1 MEKKQILQPEKK
13 YYQAP
18 VEDQTVSIGLET
30 REELLREGDKSI
42 ILDLERLFNKE
53 RNDSKK
59 YKIYGKIRMIF
70 RNMYKGESSY
80 SNLREYLY
88 LHGDGSDLGNY
99 EGYLPYDEFAFLRR
113 DIYKNVINTP
123 TGTTTSNFGTYTP
136 TFSLPAQTPN
146 KHQNISMMDAPY
158 HNWNLYLTYVHQN
171 DSFYPITYTLT
182 GGTKTISGNVAA
194 NGIPCR
200 VESLQNYYRLTCP
213 VPHGINEGEYVI
225 ISGKTRSIASF
236 GNEKFDSKKYVLN
249 LSKAQFSG
257 TPLSSIV
264 LIKRCIDKD
273 NPLTTTSIYYVHRH
287 KVITKTTDYIL
298 DKAGFETPIFEEEK
312 KLLFENS
319 AGVDDFLVERNR
331 QESVLFDFKKT
342 FKLTDIKNNL
352 GYTPTDVYLTVIY
365 RNSNGFFN
373 YPPKVGWKF
382 NFHNTWIDKHFS
394 GTTSN
399 ETKIT
404 TTSFT
409 KSGFTF
415 YSGNSITIG
424 TTGLTGAY
432 VEYNKTELKE
442 RIISEAYHKISNP
455 IATFDH
461 NQDGN
466 VDGFSGAT
474 AENLFGL
481 YYQPYHKVKLKELS
495 PYVET
500 SKTNDII
507 NLPENTMYFE
517 KEGLWKWRDL
527 YDHGYIDP
535 DGYGVNHPFI
545 NNIHYVKNDINF
557 YLRNE
562 RLYQNKTDG
571 LTNFNDKTI
580 TDC

>member
-331 QESVLFDFKKT
+331 QEAVLFDFRDE
-342 FKLTDIKNNL
+342 FVLTGLTNNL
-352 GYTPTDVYLTVIY
+352 GYAPTEIYLSVIF
-365 RNSNGFFN
+365 RNGSGYFD
-373 YPPKVGWKF
+373 YPVKVGYR
-382 NFHNTWIDKHFS
+382 FHLHDSWVDDHYS
-394 GTTSN
+394 GTTAN
-399 ETKIT
+399 ETAL
-404 TTSFT
+404 TST
-409 KSGFTF
+409 LYPKSGTTATF
-415 YSGNSITIG
+415 YTGNTL
-424 TTGLTGAY
+424 TTGSTLTGAF
-432 VEYNKTELKE
+432 VEYSPVEMKE
-442 RIISEAYHKISNP
+442 RIISEAFHKLTNP
-455 IATFDH
+455 TEIFDYG
-461 NQDGN
+461 Q
-466 VDGFSGAT
+466 VSGTTYAGT
-474 AENLFGL
+474 SVNNKLGL
-481 YYQPYHKVKLKELS
+481 YYQPHYRIKLRELS

-500 SKTNDII
+500 FNTDNILD
-507 NLPENTMYFE
+507 LPDNAKYDPFDR
-517 KEGLWKWRDL
+517 LWKWRDI

-535 DGYGVNHPFI
+535 DGNGTDYPFVNGL
-545 NNIHYVKNDINF
+545 HYVKSDINF

-562 RLYQNKTDG
+562 QAFKNKTDG
-571 LTNFNDKTI
+571 IKDFNGSNI
-580 TDC
+580 DC

>member
-113 DIYKNVINTP
+113 DIYRNVIDTP

-136 TFSLPAQTPN
+136 TFSLPTQTPN

-158 HNWNLYLTYVHQN
+158 HNWNLYLTYVDQN

-236 GNEKFDSKKYVLN
+236 GNEKFDSEKYVLN

-319 AGVDDFLVERNR
+319 AGIDDFLVERNR
-331 QESVLFDFKKT
+331 QEAVLFDFRDE
-342 FKLTDIKNNL
+342 FVLTGLTNNL
-352 GYTPTDVYLTVIY
+352 GYTPTEIYLSVIF
-365 RNSNGFFN
+365 RNGSGYFD
-373 YPPKVGWKF
+373 YPVKVGYR
-382 NFHNTWIDKHFS
+382 FHLHDSWVDDHYS
-394 GTTSN
+394 GTTAN
-399 ETKIT
+399 ETAL
-404 TTSFT
+404 TST
-409 KSGFTF
+409 LYPKSGTTATF
-415 YSGNSITIG
+415 YTGNTL
-424 TTGLTGAY
+424 TTGSTLTGAF
-432 VEYNKTELKE
+432 VEYSPVEMKE
-442 RIISEAYHKISNP
+442 RIISEAFHKLTNP
-455 IATFDH
+455 TDIFDYG
-461 NQDGN
+461 Q
-466 VDGFSGAT
+466 VSGTTYAGT
-474 AENLFGL
+474 SVNNKLGL
-481 YYQPYHKVKLKELS
+481 YYQPHYRIKLRELS

-500 SKTNDII
+500 FNTDNILD
-507 NLPENTMYFE
+507 LPDNAKYDPFDR
-517 KEGLWKWRDL
+517 LWKWRDI

-535 DGYGVNHPFI
+535 DGNGTDYPFVNGL
-545 NNIHYVKNDINF
+545 HYVKSDINF

-562 RLYQNKTDG
+562 QAFKNKTDG
-571 LTNFNDKTI
+571 IKDFNGSNI
-580 TDC
+580 DC

>member
-113 DIYKNVINTP
+113 DIYRNVIDTP

-331 QESVLFDFKKT
+331 QEAVLFDFRDE
-342 FKLTDIKNNL
+342 FVLTGLTNNL
-352 GYTPTDVYLTVIY
+352 GYTPTEIYLSVIF
-365 RNSNGFFN
+365 RNGSGYFD
-373 YPPKVGWKF
+373 YPVKVGYR
-382 NFHNTWIDKHFS
+382 FHLHDSWVDDHYSGITANETALISTLYPKS
-394 GTTSN
+394 GTTA
-399 ETKIT
+399 
-404 TTSFT
+404 
-409 KSGFTF
+409 TF
-415 YSGNSITIG
+415 YTGNTL
-424 TTGLTGAY
+424 TTGSTLTGAF
-432 VEYNKTELKE
+432 VEYSPVEMKE
-442 RIISEAYHKISNP
+442 RIISEAFHKLTNP
-455 IATFDH
+455 TEIFDYG
-461 NQDGN
+461 Q
-466 VDGFSGAT
+466 VSGTTYAGT
-474 AENLFGL
+474 SVNNKLGL
-481 YYQPYHKVKLKELS
+481 YYQPHYRIKLRELS

-500 SKTNDII
+500 FNTDNILD
-507 NLPENTMYFE
+507 LPDNAKYDPFDR
-517 KEGLWKWRDL
+517 LWKWRDI

-535 DGYGVNHPFI
+535 DGNGTDYPFVNGL
-545 NNIHYVKNDINF
+545 HYVKSDINF

-562 RLYQNKTDG
+562 QAFKNKTDG
-571 LTNFNDKTI
+571 IKDFNGSNI
-580 TDC
+580 DC

>member
-319 AGVDDFLVERNR
+319 AGIDDFLVERNR
-331 QESVLFDFKKT
+331 QEAVLFDFRDE
-342 FKLTDIKNNL
+342 FVLTGLTNNL
-352 GYTPTDVYLTVIY
+352 GYTPTEIYLSVIF
-365 RNSNGFFN
+365 RNGSGYFD
-373 YPPKVGWKF
+373 YPVKVGYR
-382 NFHNTWIDKHFS
+382 FHLHDSWVDDHYS
-394 GTTSN
+394 GTTAN
-399 ETKIT
+399 ETAL
-404 TTSFT
+404 TST
-409 KSGFTF
+409 LYPKSGTTATF
-415 YSGNSITIG
+415 YTGNTL
-424 TTGLTGAY
+424 TTGSTLTGAF
-432 VEYNKTELKE
+432 VEYSPVEMKE
-442 RIISEAYHKISNP
+442 RIISEAFHKLTNP
-455 IATFDH
+455 TEIFDYG
-461 NQDGN
+461 Q
-466 VDGFSGAT
+466 VSGTTYAGT
-474 AENLFGL
+474 SVNNKLGL
-481 YYQPYHKVKLKELS
+481 YYQPHYRIKLRELS

-500 SKTNDII
+500 FNTDNILD
-507 NLPENTMYFE
+507 LPDNAKYDPFDR
-517 KEGLWKWRDL
+517 LWKWRDI

-535 DGYGVNHPFI
+535 DGNGTDYPFVNGL
-545 NNIHYVKNDINF
+545 HYVKSDINF

-562 RLYQNKTDG
+562 QAFKNKTDG
-571 LTNFNDKTI
+571 IKDFNGSNI
-580 TDC
+580 DC

>member
-331 QESVLFDFKKT
+331 QEAVLFDFRDE
-342 FKLTDIKNNL
+342 FVLTGLTNNL
-352 GYTPTDVYLTVIY
+352 GYTPTEIYLSVIF
-365 RNSNGFFN
+365 RNGSGYFD
-373 YPPKVGWKF
+373 YPVKVGYR
-382 NFHNTWIDKHFS
+382 FHLHDSWVDDHYS
-394 GTTSN
+394 GTTAN
-399 ETKIT
+399 ETALIST
-404 TTSFT
+404 LYP
-409 KSGFTF
+409 KSGTTATF
-415 YSGNSITIG
+415 YTGNTL
-424 TTGLTGAY
+424 TTGSTLTGAF
-432 VEYNKTELKE
+432 VEYSPVEMKE
-442 RIISEAYHKISNP
+442 RIISEAFHKLTNP
-455 IATFDH
+455 TEIFDYG
-461 NQDGN
+461 Q
-466 VDGFSGAT
+466 VSGTTYAGT
-474 AENLFGL
+474 SVNNKLGL
-481 YYQPYHKVKLKELS
+481 YYQPHYRIKLRELS

-500 SKTNDII
+500 FNTDNILD
-507 NLPENTMYFE
+507 LPDNAKYDPFDR
-517 KEGLWKWRDL
+517 LWKWRDI

-535 DGYGVNHPFI
+535 DGNGTDYPFVNGL
-545 NNIHYVKNDINF
+545 HYVKSDINF

-562 RLYQNKTDG
+562 QAFKNKTDG
-571 LTNFNDKTI
+571 IKDFNGSNI
-580 TDC
+580 DC

>member
-113 DIYKNVINTP
+113 DIYRNVIDTP

-136 TFSLPAQTPN
+136 TFSLPTQTPN

-158 HNWNLYLTYVHQN
+158 HNWNLYLTYVDQN
-171 DSFYPITYTLT
+171 DSNYPITYTLT

-236 GNEKFDSKKYVLN
+236 GNEKFDSEKYVLN

-331 QESVLFDFKKT
+331 QEAVLFDFRDE
-342 FKLTDIKNNL
+342 FVLTGLTNNL
-352 GYTPTDVYLTVIY
+352 GYTPTEIYLSVIF
-365 RNSNGFFN
+365 RNGSGYFD
-373 YPPKVGWKF
+373 YPVKVGYR
-382 NFHNTWIDKHFS
+382 FHLHDSWVDDHYS
-394 GTTSN
+394 GTTAN
-399 ETKIT
+399 ETAL
-404 TTSFT
+404 TST
-409 KSGFTF
+409 VYPKSGTTATF
-415 YSGNSITIG
+415 YTGNTL
-424 TTGLTGAY
+424 TTGSTLTGAF
-432 VEYNKTELKE
+432 VEYSPVEMKE
-442 RIISEAYHKISNP
+442 RIISEAFHKLTNP
-455 IATFDH
+455 TEIFDYG
-461 NQDGN
+461 Q
-466 VDGFSGAT
+466 VSGTTYAGT
-474 AENLFGL
+474 SVNNKLGL
-481 YYQPYHKVKLKELS
+481 YYQPHYRIKLRELS

-500 SKTNDII
+500 FNTDNILD
-507 NLPENTMYFE
+507 LPDNAKYDPFDR
-517 KEGLWKWRDL
+517 LWKWRDI

-535 DGYGVNHPFI
+535 DGNGTDYPFVNGL
-545 NNIHYVKNDINF
+545 HYVKSDINF

-562 RLYQNKTDG
+562 QAFKNKTDG
-571 LTNFNDKTI
+571 IKDFNGSNI
-580 TDC
+580 DC

>member
-158 HNWNLYLTYVHQN
+158 HNWNLYLTYVDQN

-319 AGVDDFLVERNR
+319 AGIDDFLVERNR
-331 QESVLFDFKKT
+331 QEAVLFDFRDE
-342 FKLTDIKNNL
+342 FVLTGLTNNL
-352 GYTPTDVYLTVIY
+352 GYTPTEIYLSVIF
-365 RNSNGFFN
+365 RNGSGYFD
-373 YPPKVGWKF
+373 YPVKVGYR
-382 NFHNTWIDKHFS
+382 FHLHDSWVDDHYS
-394 GTTSN
+394 GTTAN
-399 ETKIT
+399 ETALIST
-404 TTSFT
+404 LYP
-409 KSGFTF
+409 KSGTTATF
-415 YSGNSITIG
+415 YTGNTL
-424 TTGLTGAY
+424 TTGSTLTGAF
-432 VEYNKTELKE
+432 VEYSPVEMKE
-442 RIISEAYHKISNP
+442 RIISEAFHKLTNP
-455 IATFDH
+455 TDIFDYG
-461 NQDGN
+461 Q
-466 VDGFSGAT
+466 VSGT
-474 AENLFGL
+474 TYVGTSVNNKLGL
-481 YYQPYHKVKLKELS
+481 YYQPHYRIKLRELS

-500 SKTNDII
+500 FNTDNILD
-507 NLPENTMYFE
+507 LPDNAKYDPFDR
-517 KEGLWKWRDL
+517 LWKWRDI

-535 DGYGVNHPFI
+535 DGNGTDYPFVNGL
-545 NNIHYVKNDINF
+545 HYVKSDINF

-562 RLYQNKTDG
+562 QAFKNKTDG
-571 LTNFNDKTI
+571 IKDFNGSNI
-580 TDC
+580 DC

>member
-319 AGVDDFLVERNR
+319 AGIDDFLVERNR
-331 QESVLFDFKKT
+331 QEAVLFDFRDE
-342 FKLTDIKNNL
+342 FVLTGLTNNL
-352 GYTPTDVYLTVIY
+352 GYTPTEIYLSVIF
-365 RNSNGFFN
+365 RNGSGYFD
-373 YPPKVGWKF
+373 YPVKVGYR
-382 NFHNTWIDKHFS
+382 FHLHDSWVDDHYS
-394 GTTSN
+394 GTTAN
-399 ETKIT
+399 ETALIST
-404 TTSFT
+404 LYP
-409 KSGFTF
+409 KSGTTATF
-415 YSGNSITIG
+415 YTGNTL
-424 TTGLTGAY
+424 TTGSTLTGAF
-432 VEYNKTELKE
+432 VEYSPVEMKE
-442 RIISEAYHKISNP
+442 RIISEAFHKLTNP
-455 IATFDH
+455 TEIFDYG
-461 NQDGN
+461 Q
-466 VDGFSGAT
+466 VSGTTYAGT
-474 AENLFGL
+474 SVNNKLGL
-481 YYQPYHKVKLKELS
+481 YYQPHYRIKLRELS

-500 SKTNDII
+500 FNTDNILD
-507 NLPENTMYFE
+507 LPDNAKYDPFDR
-517 KEGLWKWRDL
+517 LWKWRDI

-535 DGYGVNHPFI
+535 DGNGTDYPFVNGL
-545 NNIHYVKNDINF
+545 HYVKSDINF

-562 RLYQNKTDG
+562 QAFKNKTDG
-571 LTNFNDKTI
+571 IKDFNGSNI
-580 TDC
+580 DC

>member
-264 LIKRCIDKD
+264 LIKRCVDKD

-331 QESVLFDFKKT
+331 QEAVLFDFRDE
-342 FKLTDIKNNL
+342 FVLTGLTNNL
-352 GYTPTDVYLTVIY
+352 GYTPTEIYLSVIF
-365 RNSNGFFN
+365 RNGSGYFD
-373 YPPKVGWKF
+373 YPVKVGYR
-382 NFHNTWIDKHFS
+382 FHLHDSWVDDHYS
-394 GTTSN
+394 GTTAN
-399 ETKIT
+399 ETALIST
-404 TTSFT
+404 LYP
-409 KSGFTF
+409 KSGTTATF
-415 YSGNSITIG
+415 YTGNTL
-424 TTGLTGAY
+424 TTGSTLTGAF
-432 VEYNKTELKE
+432 VEYSPVEMKE
-442 RIISEAYHKISNP
+442 RIISEAFHKLTNP
-455 IATFDH
+455 TEIFDYG
-461 NQDGN
+461 Q
-466 VDGFSGAT
+466 VSGTTYAGT
-474 AENLFGL
+474 SVNNKLGL
-481 YYQPYHKVKLKELS
+481 YYQPHYRIKLRELS

-500 SKTNDII
+500 FNTDNILD
-507 NLPENTMYFE
+507 LPDNAKYDPFDR
-517 KEGLWKWRDL
+517 LWKWRDI

-535 DGYGVNHPFI
+535 DGNGTDYPFVNGL
-545 NNIHYVKNDINF
+545 HYVKSDINF

-562 RLYQNKTDG
+562 QAFKNKTDG
-571 LTNFNDKTI
+571 IKDFNGSNI
-580 TDC
+580 DC

>member
-113 DIYKNVINTP
+113 DIYRNVIDTP

-136 TFSLPAQTPN
+136 TFSLPTQTPN

-158 HNWNLYLTYVHQN
+158 HNWNLYLTYVDQN

-236 GNEKFDSKKYVLN
+236 GNEKFDSEKYVLN

-319 AGVDDFLVERNR
+319 AGIDDFLVERNR
-331 QESVLFDFKKT
+331 QEAVLFDFRDE
-342 FKLTDIKNNL
+342 FVLTGLTNNL
-352 GYTPTDVYLTVIY
+352 GYTPTEIYLSVIF
-365 RNSNGFFN
+365 RNGSGYFD
-373 YPPKVGWKF
+373 YPVKVGYR
-382 NFHNTWIDKHFS
+382 FHLHDSWVDDHYS
-394 GTTSN
+394 GTTAN
-399 ETKIT
+399 ETAL
-404 TTSFT
+404 TST
-409 KSGFTF
+409 LYPKSGTTATF
-415 YSGNSITIG
+415 YTGNTL
-424 TTGLTGAY
+424 TTGSTLTGAF
-432 VEYNKTELKE
+432 VEYSPVEMKE
-442 RIISEAYHKISNP
+442 RIISEAFHKLTNP
-455 IATFDH
+455 TDIFDYG
-461 NQDGN
+461 Q
-466 VDGFSGAT
+466 VSGT
-474 AENLFGL
+474 TYVGTSVNNKLGL
-481 YYQPYHKVKLKELS
+481 YYQPHYRIKLRELS

-500 SKTNDII
+500 FNTDNILD
-507 NLPENTMYFE
+507 LPDNAKYDPFDR
-517 KEGLWKWRDL
+517 LWKWRDI

-535 DGYGVNHPFI
+535 DGNGTDYPFVNGL
-545 NNIHYVKNDINF
+545 HYVKSDINF

-562 RLYQNKTDG
+562 QAFKNKTDG
-571 LTNFNDKTI
+571 IKDFNGSNI
-580 TDC
+580 DC

>member
-319 AGVDDFLVERNR
+319 AGIDDFLVERNR
-331 QESVLFDFKKT
+331 QEAVLFDFRDE
-342 FKLTDIKNNL
+342 FVLTGLTNNL
-352 GYTPTDVYLTVIY
+352 GYTPTEIYLSVIF
-365 RNSNGFFN
+365 RNGSGYFD
-373 YPPKVGWKF
+373 YPVKVGYR
-382 NFHNTWIDKHFS
+382 FHLHDSWVDDHYS
-394 GTTSN
+394 GTTAN
-399 ETKIT
+399 ETALIST
-404 TTSFT
+404 LYP
-409 KSGFTF
+409 KSGTTATF
-415 YSGNSITIG
+415 YTGNTL
-424 TTGLTGAY
+424 TTGSTLTGAF
-432 VEYNKTELKE
+432 VEYSPVEMKE
-442 RIISEAYHKISNP
+442 RIISEAFHKLTNP
-455 IATFDH
+455 TAIFDYG
-461 NQDGN
+461 Q
-466 VDGFSGAT
+466 VSGTTYAGT
-474 AENLFGL
+474 SVNNKLGL
-481 YYQPYHKVKLKELS
+481 YYQPHYRIKLRELS

-500 SKTNDII
+500 FNTDNILD
-507 NLPENTMYFE
+507 LPDNAKYDPFDR
-517 KEGLWKWRDL
+517 LWKWRDI

-535 DGYGVNHPFI
+535 DGNGTDYPFVNGL
-545 NNIHYVKNDINF
+545 HYVKSDINF

-562 RLYQNKTDG
+562 QAFKNKTDG
-571 LTNFNDKTI
+571 IKDFNGSNI
-580 TDC
+580 DC

>member
-113 DIYKNVINTP
+113 DIYRNVIDTP

-136 TFSLPAQTPN
+136 TFSLPTQTPN

-158 HNWNLYLTYVHQN
+158 HNWNLYLTYVDQN

-236 GNEKFDSKKYVLN
+236 GNEKFDSEKYVLN

-331 QESVLFDFKKT
+331 QEAVLFDFRDE
-342 FKLTDIKNNL
+342 FVLTGLTNNL
-352 GYTPTDVYLTVIY
+352 GYTPTEIYLSVIF
-365 RNSNGFFN
+365 RNGSGYFD
-373 YPPKVGWKF
+373 YPVKVGYR
-382 NFHNTWIDKHFS
+382 FHLHDSWVDDHYS
-394 GTTSN
+394 GTTAN
-399 ETKIT
+399 ETAL
-404 TTSFT
+404 TST
-409 KSGFTF
+409 LYPKSGTTATF
-415 YSGNSITIG
+415 YTGNTL
-424 TTGLTGAY
+424 TTGSTLTGAF
-432 VEYNKTELKE
+432 VEYSPVEMKE
-442 RIISEAYHKISNP
+442 RIISEAFHKLTNP
-455 IATFDH
+455 TDIFDYG
-461 NQDGN
+461 Q
-466 VDGFSGAT
+466 VSGT
-474 AENLFGL
+474 TYVGTSVNNKLGL
-481 YYQPYHKVKLKELS
+481 YYQPHYRIKLRELS

-500 SKTNDII
+500 FNTDNILD
-507 NLPENTMYFE
+507 LPDNAKYDPFDR
-517 KEGLWKWRDL
+517 LWKWRDI

-535 DGYGVNHPFI
+535 DGNGTDYPFVNGL
-545 NNIHYVKNDINF
+545 HYVKSDINF

-562 RLYQNKTDG
+562 QAFKNKTDG
-571 LTNFNDKTI
+571 IKDFNGSNI
-580 TDC
+580 DC

>member
-113 DIYKNVINTP
+113 DIYRNVIDTP

-136 TFSLPAQTPN
+136 TFSLPTQTPN

-158 HNWNLYLTYVHQN
+158 HNWNLYLTYVDQN

-236 GNEKFDSKKYVLN
+236 GNEKFDSEKYVLN

-319 AGVDDFLVERNR
+319 AGIDDFLVERNR
-331 QESVLFDFKKT
+331 QEAVLFDFRDE
-342 FKLTDIKNNL
+342 FVLTGLTNNL
-352 GYTPTDVYLTVIY
+352 GYTPTEIYLSVIF
-365 RNSNGFFN
+365 RNGSGYFD
-373 YPPKVGWKF
+373 YPVKVGYR
-382 NFHNTWIDKHFS
+382 FHLHDSWVDDHYS
-394 GTTSN
+394 GTTAN
-399 ETKIT
+399 ETALIST
-404 TTSFT
+404 LYP
-409 KSGFTF
+409 KSGTTATF
-415 YSGNSITIG
+415 YTGNTL
-424 TTGLTGAY
+424 TTGSTLTGAF
-432 VEYNKTELKE
+432 VEYSPVEMKE
-442 RIISEAYHKISNP
+442 RIISEAFHKLTNP
-455 IATFDH
+455 TEIFDYG
-461 NQDGN
+461 Q
-466 VDGFSGAT
+466 VSGTTYAGT
-474 AENLFGL
+474 SVNNKLGL
-481 YYQPYHKVKLKELS
+481 YYQPHYRIKLRELS

-500 SKTNDII
+500 FNTDNILD
-507 NLPENTMYFE
+507 LPDNAKYDPFDR
-517 KEGLWKWRDL
+517 LWKWRDI

-535 DGYGVNHPFI
+535 DGNGTDYPFVNGL
-545 NNIHYVKNDINF
+545 HYVKSDINF

-562 RLYQNKTDG
+562 QAFKNKTDG
-571 LTNFNDKTI
+571 IKDFNGSNI
-580 TDC
+580 DC

>member
-113 DIYKNVINTP
+113 DIYRNVIDTP

-136 TFSLPAQTPN
+136 TFSLPTQTPN
-146 KHQNISMMDAPY
+146 KHQNISMMDSPY
-158 HNWNLYLTYVHQN
+158 HNWNLYLTYVDQN

-236 GNEKFDSKKYVLN
+236 GNEKFDSEKYVLN

-331 QESVLFDFKKT
+331 QEAVLFDFRDE
-342 FKLTDIKNNL
+342 FVLTGLTNNL
-352 GYTPTDVYLTVIY
+352 GYTPTEIYLSVIF
-365 RNSNGFFN
+365 RNGSGYFD
-373 YPPKVGWKF
+373 YPVKVGYR
-382 NFHNTWIDKHFS
+382 FHLHDSWVDDHYS
-394 GTTSN
+394 GTTAN
-399 ETKIT
+399 ETAL
-404 TTSFT
+404 TST
-409 KSGFTF
+409 LYPKSGTTATF
-415 YSGNSITIG
+415 YTGNTL
-424 TTGLTGAY
+424 TTGSTLTGAF
-432 VEYNKTELKE
+432 VEYSPVEMKE
-442 RIISEAYHKISNP
+442 RIISEAFHKLTNP
-455 IATFDH
+455 TDIFDYG
-461 NQDGN
+461 Q
-466 VDGFSGAT
+466 VSGT
-474 AENLFGL
+474 TYVGTSVNNKLGL
-481 YYQPYHKVKLKELS
+481 YYQPHYRIKLRELS

-500 SKTNDII
+500 FNTDNILD
-507 NLPENTMYFE
+507 LPDNAKYDPFDR
-517 KEGLWKWRDL
+517 LWKWRDI

-535 DGYGVNHPFI
+535 DGNGTDYPFVNGL
-545 NNIHYVKNDINF
+545 HYVKSDINF

-562 RLYQNKTDG
+562 QAFKNKTDG
-571 LTNFNDKTI
+571 IKDFNGSNI
-580 TDC
+580 DC

>member
-113 DIYKNVINTP
+113 DIYRNVIDTP

-136 TFSLPAQTPN
+136 TFSLPTQTPN

-236 GNEKFDSKKYVLN
+236 GNEKFDSEKYVLN

-319 AGVDDFLVERNR
+319 AGIDDFLVERNR
-331 QESVLFDFKKT
+331 QEAVLFDFRDE
-342 FKLTDIKNNL
+342 FVLTGLTNNL
-352 GYTPTDVYLTVIY
+352 GYTPTEIYLSVIF
-365 RNSNGFFN
+365 RNGSGYFD
-373 YPPKVGWKF
+373 YPVKVGYR
-382 NFHNTWIDKHFS
+382 FHLHDSWVDDHYS
-394 GTTSN
+394 GTTAN
-399 ETKIT
+399 ETAL
-404 TTSFT
+404 TST
-409 KSGFTF
+409 LYPKSGTTATF
-415 YSGNSITIG
+415 YTGNTL
-424 TTGLTGAY
+424 TTGSTLTGAF
-432 VEYNKTELKE
+432 VEYSPVEMKE
-442 RIISEAYHKISNP
+442 RIISEAFHKLTNP
-455 IATFDH
+455 TDIFDYG
-461 NQDGN
+461 Q
-466 VDGFSGAT
+466 VSGT
-474 AENLFGL
+474 TYVGTSVNNKLGL
-481 YYQPYHKVKLKELS
+481 YYQPHYRIKLRELS

-500 SKTNDII
+500 FNTDNILD
-507 NLPENTMYFE
+507 LPDNAKYDPFDR
-517 KEGLWKWRDL
+517 LWKWRDI

-535 DGYGVNHPFI
+535 DGNGTDYPFVNGL
-545 NNIHYVKNDINF
+545 HYVKSDINF

-562 RLYQNKTDG
+562 QAFKNKTDG
-571 LTNFNDKTI
+571 IKDFNGSNI
-580 TDC
+580 DC

>member
-1 MEKKQILQPEKK
+1 MEKKQILLPEKK

-113 DIYKNVINTP
+113 DIYKNVVNTP
-123 TGTTTSNFGTYTP
+123 TGTTATNLGTYAP
-136 TFSLPAQTPN
+136 TFSLPAQLPN

-158 HNWNLYLTYVHQN
+158 HNWNLYLTYVYQN
-171 DSFYPITYTLT
+171 DSNYPITYTLT

-236 GNEKFDSKKYVLN
+236 GNEKFDSEKYVLN

-273 NPLTTTSIYYVHRH
+273 NPLTTTSIYYVHIH
-287 KVITKTTDYIL
+287 KVLTKTTDYIL

-331 QESVLFDFKKT
+331 QEAVLFDFRDE
-342 FKLTDIKNNL
+342 FVLTGLTNNL
-352 GYTPTDVYLTVIY
+352 GYTPTEIYLSVIF
-365 RNSNGFFN
+365 RNGSGYFD
-373 YPPKVGWKF
+373 YPVKVGYR
-382 NFHNTWIDKHFS
+382 FHLHDSWVDDHYS
-394 GTTSN
+394 GTTAN
-399 ETKIT
+399 ETAL
-404 TTSFT
+404 TST
-409 KSGFTF
+409 LYPKSGTTATF
-415 YSGNSITIG
+415 YTGNTL
-424 TTGLTGAY
+424 TTGSTLTGAF
-432 VEYNKTELKE
+432 VEYNPVEMKE
-442 RIISEAYHKISNP
+442 RIISEAFHKLTNP
-455 IATFDH
+455 TEIFDYG
-461 NQDGN
+461 Q
-466 VDGFSGAT
+466 VSGTTYAGT
-474 AENLFGL
+474 SVNNKLGL
-481 YYQPYHKVKLKELS
+481 YYQPHYRIKLRELS

-500 SKTNDII
+500 FNTDNILD
-507 NLPENTMYFE
+507 LPDNAKYDPFDR
-517 KEGLWKWRDL
+517 LWKWRDI

-535 DGYGVNHPFI
+535 DGNGTDYPFVNGL
-545 NNIHYVKNDINF
+545 HYVKSDINF

-562 RLYQNKTDG
+562 QAFKNKTDG
-571 LTNFNDKTI
+571 IKDFNGSNI
-580 TDC
+580 DC